1 MEPPRYKKD
10 IPQCMRC
17 QQYDHTKN
25 YCNRSPAYVKC
36 AKSHLTIHCP
46 CTGKIEEVRCCNCNG
61 NHPASYKGCEVRKQL
76 QRKLFTPLRSRT
88 ITNTQAQQDST
99 NPEIIPSTEKA
110 TNTKPISTNTIGGL
124 SYAQVTSQSTPTHN
138 QYHSNSN
145 NDTAEIK
152 ELLKQS
158 IKNTEML
165 TRMISEQNAVLKQQ
179 TQQITVM
186 LQIITNVLSK
196 K

>member
-1 MEPPRYKKD
+1 MAPA
-10 IPQCMRC
+10 
-17 QQYDHTKN
+17 
-25 YCNRSPAYVKC
+25 RSHQDA
-36 AKSHLTIHCP
+36 
-46 CTGKIEEVRCCNCNG
+46 E
-61 NHPASYKGCEVRKQL
+61 Q
-76 QRKLFTPLRSRT
+76 RSRT

-99 NPEIIPSTEKA
+99 NPEIIPSTEQA

-124 SYAQVTSQSTPTHN
+124 SYAQITSQSTHTHN

-158 IKNTEML
+158 IKNTEMP
-165 TRMISEQNAVLKQQ
+165 TRMISEQNAVLRQQ

-186 LQIITNVLSK
+186 LQLGGRKLEASEGYQKTQNNYRHKCHRKPSHRKAAMAARITIK
-196 K
+196 